1 MPAPRRI
8 VAVALILG
16 LGVSQS
22 GCVALAVGAVAGAAI
37 GVTAKG
43 VGLAAKGVGK
53 AAGAVLPGGDKKDK
67 GGAAEPQ
74 RRR

>member
-1 MPAPRRI
+1 MRAMRKTAAI
-8 VAVALILG
+8 ALILG
-16 LGVSQS
+16 LGLSQS

-43 VGLAAKGVGK
+43 VGMAAKGVGK
-53 AAGAVLPGGDKKDK
+53 AAGAVLPGGDKD
-67 GGAAEPQ
+67 EHERDD